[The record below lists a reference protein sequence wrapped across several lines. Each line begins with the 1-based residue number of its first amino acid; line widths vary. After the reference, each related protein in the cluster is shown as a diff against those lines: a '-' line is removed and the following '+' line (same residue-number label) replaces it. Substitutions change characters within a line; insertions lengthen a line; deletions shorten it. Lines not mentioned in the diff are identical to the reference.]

1 MLRRMLLGSIGA
13 LVVCG
18 TTVAA
23 PPGLQPNPHSEGRE
37 LDPVTREYYLPSQPA
52 GANEDAPE
60 RGPITLDDRGSLWAL
75 LLNVHEAI
83 INEFTMPLGTVTM
96 PTTEHSTHN

>member
-13 LVVCG
+13 VVVCG

-37 LDPVTREYYLPSQPA
+37 LDPVAREYYLPSAPA
-52 GANEDAPE
+52 SEDAPA
-60 RGPITLDDRGSLWAL
+60 RGPTAFDDRSALWAIVL
-75 LLNVHEAI
+75 GAHEAI
-83 INEFTMPLGTVTM
+83 INEFTMQLGVVEM
-96 PTTEHSTHN
+96 PHSERGARN